1 MSQYGLIFL
10 AGIAASWHCVG
21 MCGGFAC
28 ALSGGCG
35 RADAARRQLL
45 YNAGRVTTYCFLGA
59 AAGALTAGLC
69 TSTPGGP
76 PIEAAQRV
84 LAIVSGLLIMLI
96 GARLLG
102 LFASPRLA
110 PTIGFGGEVLTKAL
124 RDLGQARQPAAPL
137 AFGIVNG
144 FLPCPLVYSFLAQ
157 AAASGDAV
165 PGMAVMAAF
174 GLGTFPAMLL
184 MGGLGGWLKGRT
196 VPALA
201 GGLGPA
207 RAAGGNWRR
216 KASAAA
222 GVFFMLFGL
231 VTLARGILPMHSHG
245 SGVYALAGPPPGMLA
260 RLRAPGAPFKRL
272 GGSREHNAR
281 ALSGRLASARLWAR
295 LRAPG
300 APFEHLG
307 SSREHSVR
315 VGHPGPA
322 SGPTIGANAPMQIK
336 TAARMRR

>member
-59 AAGALTAGLC
+59 VAGALTAGLC
-69 TSTPGGP
+69 TSTPGAP
-76 PIEAAQRV
+76 PLEAAQRV

-102 LFASPRLA
+102 LLAGPRLTQ
-110 PTIGFGGEVLTKAL
+110 TIGLGGELLTKAL
-124 RDLGQARQPAAPL
+124 RDLGRAREPLAPL

-144 FLPCPLVYSFLAQ
+144 FLPCPVVYGFLAQ

-196 VPALA
+196 VPVLA

-207 RAAGGNWRR
+207 KAADSNWRQ
-216 KASAAA
+216 KASMAA
-222 GVFFMLFGL
+222 GVFFMAFGL
-231 VTLARGILPMHSHG
+231 ITLARGILPMHSHG
-245 SGVYALAGPPPGMLA
+245 PSFYVFAGPPPGM
-260 RLRAPGAPFKRL
+260 
-272 GGSREHNAR
+272 
-281 ALSGRLASARLWAR
+281 WAF
-295 LRAPG
+295 LQAPG
-300 APFEHLG
+300 APFERLG
-307 SSREHSVR
+307 SGHEHNIR

-322 SGPTIGANAPMQIK
+322 SGPISLAD
-336 TAARMRR
+336 ARRPSKKPRR

>member
-59 AAGALTAGLC
+59 VAGAFTAGIC
-69 TSTPGGP
+69 TSAPGGP
-76 PIEAAQRV
+76 PIEVAQRV

-96 GARLLG
+96 GARFLG
-102 LFASPRLA
+102 FFSSPRLT
-110 PTIGFGGEVLTKAL
+110 PMIGFGGDVLAKAL
-124 RDLGQARQPAAPL
+124 RDLGRAREPLAPL

-144 FLPCPLVYSFLAQ
+144 FLPCPLVYGFLAQ

-174 GLGTFPAMLL
+174 GLGTFPAMLI
-184 MGGLGGWLKGRT
+184 MGGLGGWLRGRT
-196 VPALA
+196 AVLA
-201 GGLGPA
+201 GGPGVAKPT
-207 RAAGGNWRR
+207 GGDWRQ
-216 KASAAA
+216 KASMAA
-222 GVFFMLFGL
+222 GVFFMAFGL
-231 VTLARGILPMHSHG
+231 ITLARGILPMHSHG
-245 SGVYALAGPPPGMLA
+245 DFLLGRPASAGLFGPLAGPGDPTQMA
-260 RLRAPGAPFKRL
+260 C
-272 GGSREHNAR
+272 SRPWFLLER
-281 ALSGRLASARLWAR
+281 PASAGLWAR
-295 LRAPG
+295 LRAPSG
-300 APFEHLG
+300 PFKRLESG
-307 SSREHSVR
+307 REQSVR
-315 VGHPGPA
+315 VWHPGPA
-322 SGPTIGANAPMQIK
+322 SGPTIGADAPIQIK

>member
-59 AAGALTAGLC
+59 VAGALTAGLC
-69 TSTPGGP
+69 TSAPGGP

-96 GARLLG
+96 GARFLG
-102 LFASPRLA
+102 LFAGPRLA
-110 PTIGFGGEVLTKAL
+110 PTIGFGGELLTKAL
-124 RDLGQARQPAAPL
+124 RDLSRARQPAAPL

-144 FLPCPLVYSFLAQ
+144 FLPCPLVYGFLAQ

-196 VPALA
+196 MPVLA
-201 GGLGPA
+201 GGFQPA
-207 RAAGGNWRR
+207 TSAGGNWRQ

-231 VTLARGILPMHSHG
+231 ITLARGVLPMHSHG
-245 SGVYALAGPPPGMLA
+245 GSFYALAGPPPGM
-260 RLRAPGAPFKRL
+260 
-272 GGSREHNAR
+272 
-281 ALSGRLASARLWAR
+281 SARLQ
-295 LRAPG
+295 APD
-300 APFEHLG
+300 APFERPG
-307 SSREHSVR
+307 SGHERSVR

-322 SGPTIGANAPMQIK
+322 SGPTIGADAPMQIK
-336 TAARMRR
+336 TAARTRR

>member
-59 AAGALTAGLC
+59 VAGALTAGLC

-76 PIEAAQRV
+76 PIEAAQRG
-84 LAIVSGLLIMLI
+84 LAIVSGLLILLI

-102 LFASPRLA
+102 LFARAFSSEADAGLRRENATSSSPRLTQA
-110 PTIGFGGEVLTKAL
+110 IGFGGELLTKAL
-124 RDLGQARQPAAPL
+124 RDLGRARQPAAPL

-144 FLPCPLVYSFLAQ
+144 FLPCPLVYGFLAQ

-184 MGGLGGWLKGRT
+184 MGGLGGWLRGRA
-196 VPALA
+196 VPVLA

-207 RAAGGNWRR
+207 KAAGGNWRR

-245 SGVYALAGPPPGMLA
+245 GSFYALAGHPPGLLA

-272 GGSREHNAR
+272 E
-281 ALSGRLASARLWAR
+281 SGR
-295 LRAPG
+295 
-300 APFEHLG
+300 EY
-307 SSREHSVR
+307 SVR

-322 SGPTIGANAPMQIK
+322 SGPTSPADAGRPSKK
-336 TAARMRR
+336 TAARTRR